1 MQSNNSEIWY
11 PRREHLENSNVQR
24 LVAHCGLSNYDELY
38 RFSIEHTDLYW
49 RAVLQ
54 FCRIKWMRNYEM
66 FMDISGG
73 KEFPR
78 WFVGG
83 VINWTDTVFSLAD
96 DPEISNRPAVISE
109 SEDGT
114 VTSVTYRELTERVKA
129 LAAGLGRLGIV
140 KGDRI
145 GVLMEP
151 GVEAV
156 TTYLAISY
164 KGAIIVPL
172 FSGFGVEPLASRLS
186 LSGARALI
194 ATTGFKRRG
203 RLIDTSMV
211 ASSARDQCG
220 LEFLVLKAAPGAA
233 LSVPEAVD
241 WRTLAATSPSHELR
255 PEPMAPSDPFMVA
268 YTSGTTGKPKGTVH
282 THGGYPLKIAH
293 DSAIHFDTNPG
304 DVFFWPAD
312 MGWVAGALMVTS
324 CLMRGAAM
332 LCYDGAPDY
341 PDWARMSKIIERH
354 RVTHFGSTPT
364 TIRGLAGNLPLA
376 TSGDLS
382 SIRILVTGGES
393 IDPELFLWFQR
404 HFGRGIA
411 PVINY
416 TGGTEVAGALLS
428 SVVVKPI
435 APASFN
441 TISPGVVVDV
451 VDALGK
457 PVVGEVGELAIREPF
472 VGMTQS
478 FWQDDER
485 YLETYWR
492 TTPGMWIHGD
502 LVVRTDDGYFFMKGR
517 SDDTIKLAGKRFG
530 SAEVEELVNELPG
543 IAETVAVGI
552 DDYAKG
558 QILVVFVTLVSGAVI
573 DSDLPER
580 IANHVS
586 ARFGKAFKPA
596 RVHVVNEVPKT
607 RASKVMRKLIRSVY
621 SGLPAGDLSS
631 LENPSSLQEIAR
643 VAANTAE
650 PNLEKVNG

>member
-1 MQSNNSEIWY
+1 MQTNHSEIWY
-11 PRREHLENSNVQR
+11 PRPEHLENSNVQR
-24 LVAHCGLSNYDELY
+24 LVAHCGLSSYDELY

-49 RAVLQ
+49 RKVLQ
-54 FCRIKWMRNYEM
+54 FCRIQWRRDYEV
-66 FMDISGG
+66 FKDVSAG

-78 WFVGG
+78 WFGGG
-83 VINWTDTVFSLAD
+83 VINWTDTVFALAE
-96 DPEISNRPAVISE
+96 DPAIRNRPAVISE

-114 VTSVTYRELTERVKA
+114 VASVTYRELTERVKG
-129 LAAGLGRLGIV
+129 LAAGLGRLGLV

-156 TTYLAISY
+156 TTFLAISY
-164 KGAIIVPL
+164 MGAIIVPL

-203 RLIDTSMV
+203 RLIDTSVV
-211 ASSARDQCG
+211 ASAALDQCR
-220 LEFLVLKAAPGAA
+220 LEFLVLKGAPGAV
-233 LSVPEAVD
+233 LTIPQAVD
-241 WRTLAATSPSHELR
+241 WRSLAATAPSEGQCA
-255 PEPMAPSDPFMVA
+255 EPMAPSDPFMLA

-364 TIRGLAGNLPLA
+364 AIRGFAGNLPIA

-393 IDPELFLWFQR
+393 IDPELFVWFHR
-404 HFGRGIA
+404 NFGRGIA

-451 VDALGK
+451 VDASGK
-457 PVVGEVGELAIREPF
+457 PVTDEVGELAIREPF

-478 FWQDDER
+478 FWNDDER
-485 YLETYWR
+485 YLDSYWR
-492 TTPGMWIHGD
+492 TVPGMWIHGD
-502 LVVRTDDGYFFMKGR
+502 LVLRTEDGYFYVKGR

-530 SAEVEELVNELPG
+530 PAEVEELVNEIPG
-543 IAETVAVGI
+543 IADVAAVGI
-552 DDYAKG
+552 DDRAKG
-558 QILVVFVTLVSGAVI
+558 QILVVFVTLAPTAAMEAGW
-573 DSDLPER
+573 PER
-580 IANHVS
+580 IAEHVS
-586 ARFGKAFKPA
+586 VGLGKAFKPA
-596 RVHVVNEVPKT
+596 RVHVVKELPKT
-607 RASKVMRKLIRSVY
+607 RASKVMRRVIRSVY
-621 SGLPAGDLSS
+621 SGLPTGDLSS
-631 LENPSSLQEIAR
+631 LENPSALQEISR
-643 VAANTAE
+643 VASTAATA
-650 PNLEKVNG
+650 